1 MENIKKYSEGNMKI
15 YQIGKSI
22 IVDDG
27 KRVKNITELRPSI
40 ASSLELIKVA
50 INNDLSVSEYLTKI
64 MNTNEGDFSK
74 EGLNNPRIPIDSPET
89 WAFGVTYEDS
99 MKERQAESD
108 TPDVYGKVYTADRPE
123 AFFKSTLARLKG
135 PNDEVGIRN
144 DSTWDVPEPELTFIV
159 FQGNIVGFTVGNDM
173 SSRSIEG
180 ENPLYIPQAKI
191 YNNSAAIGPCWVPI
205 ELLDYNNLNVEMI
218 IKRDSKV
225 VFSGSGNTN
234 LMKRKCDELNEWLHK
249 GNDIPDGTTV
259 MTGTG
264 TIPPEEFTLQAQ
276 DEISISIENIGTLKN
291 IVIKV

>member
-1 MENIKKYSEGNMKI
+1 MKI
-15 YQIGKSI
+15 YQIE
-22 IVDDG
+22 
-27 KRVKNITELRPSI
+27 KRVVVEDDKKIKDITKLRPSI
-40 ASSLELIKVA
+40 KTSIDLIKVA
-50 INNDLSVSEYLTKI
+50 LSNDLTVSEYLKKT
-64 MNTNEGDFSK
+64 MDTTEGTFPKQMLSK
-74 EGLNNPRIPIDSPET
+74 PRIPIDSLET

-135 PNDEVGIRN
+135 PNDKVGIRK

-159 FQGNIVGFTVGNDM
+159 FHGQIVGFTVGNDM

-191 YNNSAAIGPCWVPI
+191 YNSSASIGPCWVPI
-205 ELLDYNNLNVEMI
+205 ELLDYNNLKVEMI
-218 IKRDSKV
+218 IKRDSNE

-234 LMKRKCDELNEWLHK
+234 LMKRKCDELNKWLHSS
-249 GNDIPDGTTV
+249 NDIPDGSTV

-264 TIPPEEFTLQAQ
+264 TIPPEEFTLKAG
-276 DEISISIENIGTLKN
+276 DEISITIENIGTLLN
-291 IVIKV
+291 TVMEV

>member
-1 MENIKKYSEGNMKI
+1 MKI
-15 YQIGKSI
+15 YQIE
-22 IVDDG
+22 
-27 KRVKNITELRPSI
+27 KRVVVEDDKNIKDITKLRPSI
-40 ASSLELIKVA
+40 KTSMDLIKVA
-50 INNDLSVSEYLTKI
+50 LSNDLTVSEYLKKT
-64 MNTNEGDFSK
+64 MDTTEGTFPKQMLSK
-74 EGLNNPRIPIDSPET
+74 PRIPIDSLET

-135 PNDEVGIRN
+135 PNDKVGIRK

-159 FQGNIVGFTVGNDM
+159 FHGQIVGFTVGNDM

-191 YNNSAAIGPCWVPI
+191 YNSSASIGPCWVPI

-218 IKRDSKV
+218 IKRDSNE

-234 LMKRKCDELNEWLHK
+234 LMKRKCDELNKWLHSS
-249 GNDIPDGTTV
+249 NDIPDGSTV

-264 TIPPEEFTLQAQ
+264 TIPPEEFTLKAG
-276 DEISISIENIGTLKN
+276 DEISITIENIGTLLN
-291 IVIKV
+291 TVIEV

>member
-1 MENIKKYSEGNMKI
+1 MKI
-15 YQIGKSI
+15 YQVGENV
-22 IVDDG
+22 IVQSNN
-27 KRVKNITELRPSI
+27 KVKNITKLRPSI
-40 ASSLELIKVA
+40 RTSIDLIKVA
-50 INNDLSVSEYLTKI
+50 LSNDLSVSEYLKKT
-64 MNTNEGDFSK
+64 MNTK
-74 EGLNNPRIPIDSPET
+74 EGNNLNPSIMSNPRLPIDSPET

-108 TPDVYGKVYTADRPE
+108 TPDVYGKVYVANRPE

-135 PNDEVGIRN
+135 PNDKVGIRK

-159 FQGNIVGFTVGNDM
+159 FHGQIVGFTVGNDM

-191 YNNSAAIGPCWVPI
+191 FNNSAAIGPCWVPV

-218 IKRDSKV
+218 IKRNSKE

-234 LMKRKCDELNEWLHK
+234 LMKRKCEELNEWLNTS
-249 GNDIPDGTTV
+249 NDIPDGTTV

-264 TIPPEEFTLQAQ
+264 TIPPEDFTLQSG
-276 DEISISIENIGTLKN
+276 DEISISIENIGTLTN
-291 IVIKV
+291 TVIEV

>member
-1 MENIKKYSEGNMKI
+1 MKI
-15 YQIGKSI
+15 YQIGKN
-22 IVDDG
+22 VFVEDG
-27 KRVKNITELRPSI
+27 KSVINITKLRPSI
-40 ASSLELIKVA
+40 KSSIDLIKVA
-50 INNDLSVSEYLTKI
+50 LSNDLSVSEYLKKNIQNNDT
-64 MNTNEGDFSK
+64 GFSK
-74 EGLNNPRIPIDSPET
+74 SDLSNPRIPIDSPET

-135 PNDEVGIRN
+135 PNDQVGIRK

-159 FQGNIVGFTVGNDM
+159 FHGKIVGFTVGNDM

-191 YNNSAAIGPCWVPI
+191 YNNSASIGPCWVPI
-205 ELLDYNNLNVEMI
+205 ELLDYNNLNVEMV
-218 IKRDSKV
+218 IKRNSKE

-234 LMKRKCDELNEWLHK
+234 LMKRKCDELNEWLHSS
-249 GNDIPDGTTV
+249 NDIPDGTTV

-264 TIPPEEFTLQAQ
+264 TIPPEEFTLKAG
-276 DEISISIENIGTLKN
+276 DEISITIENIGTLIN
-291 IVIKV
+291 TVIEV